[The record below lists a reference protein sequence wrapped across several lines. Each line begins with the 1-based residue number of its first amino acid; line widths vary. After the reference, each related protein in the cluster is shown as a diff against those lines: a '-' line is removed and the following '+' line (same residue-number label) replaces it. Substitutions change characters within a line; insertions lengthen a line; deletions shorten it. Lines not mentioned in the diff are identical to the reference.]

1 MMQNIEIRVDEAIS
15 ASTILPEGVVQR
27 WFIAD
32 GALAETSA
40 KIAEIRIEGAL
51 HEITSPASGRLTIIA
66 AVNEVVE
73 ASLPIGDIG
82 RCFN

>member
-15 ASTILPEGVVQR
+15 ASTILAEGVVQR

-40 KIAEIRIEGAL
+40 KIAEIRIEG
-51 HEITSPASGRLTIIA
+51 G
-66 AVNEVVE
+66 

-82 RCFN
+82 GCFN